1 MEIHWDSVAGEVW
14 DAMAADLPL
23 QQSHPY
29 GAAMAALGAR
39 VRRALV
45 IKAGRPVAMAQMLE
59 RRGVRL
65 ISRGPLWLDGAP
77 RRAVL
82 RRLARWPGVTVAT
95 TDGARG
101 LGLMPLVTPVHH
113 AIWRLGDSDML
124 RRGMAPKWR
133 RALVRAEGAGLRI
146 QRADPAGP
154 AGLVVLSAAA
164 THARE
169 RGYHGLPPAFATF
182 WPGEARLW
190 VWRTGGQV
198 AAGMLFLRHGSWAT
212 YHAGWADT
220 RARAAGVHRL
230 MLMTA
235 AQALAADGVGT
246 LDLGTICDETAPGL
260 ALFKRGTGADI
271 VPLGPTMWVL
281 P

>member
-23 QQSHPY
+23 QQSHAY

-39 VRRALV
+39 VRRAV
-45 IKAGRPVAMAQMLE
+45 VTDAGRPVAMAQMLE

-101 LGLMPLVTPVHH
+101 FGLVPLVTPVHH
-113 AIWRLGDSDML
+113 AIWRLGEEAAL
-124 RRGMAPKWR
+124 RKGLAPKWR
-133 RALVRAEGAGLRI
+133 RALAQAEGLRI
-146 QRADPAGP
+146 QRADPKGTVGQA
-154 AGLVVLSAAA
+154 VLAAA
-164 THARE
+164 ARQAE
-169 RGYHGLPPAFATF
+169 ACGYRGLPPAFAAL

-190 VWRTGGQV
+190 VWRAGGQV

-212 YHAGWADT
+212 YHAGWADD
-220 RARAAGVHRL
+220 RARAAGVHRP

-235 AQALAADGVGT
+235 ARVLAAEGVRT

-260 ALFKRGTGADI
+260 ALFKRGTGATI
-271 VPLGPTMWVL
+271 TPLGPTMWVL